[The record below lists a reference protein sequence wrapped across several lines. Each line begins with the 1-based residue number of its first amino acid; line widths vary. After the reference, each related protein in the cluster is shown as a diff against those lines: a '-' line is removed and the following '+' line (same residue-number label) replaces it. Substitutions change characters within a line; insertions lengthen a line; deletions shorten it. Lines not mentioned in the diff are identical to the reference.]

1 MRQNAGTQMRAPL
14 WTLFAVMAAISGIA
28 ACSGEKGPPPGHAD
42 SAPTVTIPPDVKL
55 LAAPSGEPEEL
66 PGVNTTELSSRE
78 RRAYW
83 SWVSQLYAPCPNVAV
98 SVAECVAQERP
109 CASCVAA
116 AEFLA
121 QRARM
126 GASQNE
132 AIAAYVVRFSKDVK
146 KVDLADSPVMGP
158 PGAPVTIIV
167 WSDFE
172 CPACGYAVPFLDE
185 VLSKYSN
192 DVRLVHKLYPL
203 KSHSHSHA
211 AAHAAIAAKR
221 QGKYWEMEKALFSHQ
236 KHLEDKD
243 LEVYARNIGLDMQ
256 RFGRDINDPKCEDI
270 IERDRAEAEKHGLSG
285 TPFILINGREFDLGF
300 FKLDRDLDSWISA
313 DIAIAKREAA
323 LGVAAAMNANLPGGG
338 VGPTS
343 PLSTGV
349 PAASAAP
356 ATSAVP
362 AASAAP
368 SSNPSRAPVPP
379 SKPLAVPSSAPPSP
393 PAPTAKPTAAPR

>member
-1 MRQNAGTQMRAPL
+1 MAGL
-14 WTLFAVMAAISGIA
+14 SGIA
-28 ACSGEKGPPPGHAD
+28 ACSGDQTTPHGQPDGT
-42 SAPTVTIPPDVKL
+42 PTVTIPPDVKL

-66 PGVNTTELSSRE
+66 PGVNTSELSSRE

-83 SWVSQLYAPCPNVAV
+83 GWVSQLYAPCPNVAV

-121 QRARM
+121 KRARM
-126 GASQNE
+126 GSSQNE
-132 AIAAYVVRFSKDVK
+132 AIAAYIARFSKDVK
-146 KVDLADSPVMGP
+146 KVDLADSPVIGP

-172 CPACGYAVPFLDE
+172 CPACGYAVPYLDE

-192 DVRLVHKLYPL
+192 EVRLVHKLYPL
-203 KSHSHSHA
+203 KSHPHSRP

-243 LEVYARNIGLDMQ
+243 LEEYARNIGLDMQ
-256 RFGRDINDPKCEDI
+256 RFNRDINDPKCEDI

-313 DIAIAKREAA
+313 DIAIAKKEAA

-338 VGPTS
+338 LGPTS

-349 PAASAAP
+349 PATSAAP
-356 ATSAVP
+356 VAT
-362 AASAAP
+362 AAP
-368 SSNPSRAPVPP
+368 SSNPSRDPVPT
-379 SKPLAVPSSAPPSP
+379 SKPLAVPSSAPPGP
-393 PAPTAKPTAAPR
+393 PAPSAAPSSAPAPSSKPSAAPSTAPAPTSKPR